1 MKYLGKTNGLLNKIQ
16 KSLFIYAIFQSNF
29 SLAASSPDPLVELI
43 YQAEQRAAKT
53 DSICHQEIYD
63 RSRLM
68 IYSAFLEALK
78 NLPQEHWEAAIN
90 RYSSVSFLA
99 CMESNGRPVTIVTHK
114 REKYSNGAKYGYK
127 ISDLD
132 HYLDHFNKMSWNYR
146 NASFNQWYDD
156 STNFGMFQISPDNL
170 TQKDNEKQ
178 RKVSSAFHNTI
189 SIFQNIA
196 RFKPN
201 TILDKCFSK
210 IMYLDEGV
218 DPSKPLIKN
227 LLQARSYDGLAPQ
240 NADSKI
246 EWINRAQKI
255 QSFAVS
261 NILCP
266 RLNLELAKVLMT
278 LKPEYFGPHL
288 VDSKRCGNRALT
300 CRSTLNEIVNLLKTK
315 MSPYKTVDA
324 NN

>member
-1 MKYLGKTNGLLNKIQ
+1 MKNIWNYRTPLNKIQ
-16 KSLFIYAIFQSNF
+16 RCLLVF
-29 SLAASSPDPLVELI
+29 SLIQSFVIFSSDSSDPIVQLI
-43 YQAEQRAAKT
+43 YQAEQRAAKS
-53 DSICHQEIYD
+53 DNICHQEIYD
-63 RSRLM
+63 RTRLM
-68 IYSAFLEALK
+68 IYGAFLEALK
-78 NLPQEHWEAAIN
+78 KLPQDSWEAAVN

-132 HYLDHFNKMSWNYR
+132 HYLNHFNKMSWNYR

-156 STNFGMFQISPDNL
+156 STNFGIFQISPDNL
-170 TQKDNEKQ
+170 TQRDNEKQ
-178 RKVSSAFHNTI
+178 RKVSNAFHNTI

-196 RFKPN
+196 RYKPN

-240 NADSKI
+240 NAQSKI
-246 EWINRAQKI
+246 DWINRAQKI

-288 VDSKRCGNRALT
+288 VESKRCGNRALT
-300 CRSTLNEIVNLLKTK
+300 CRSTLNEIVNLLKTQ
-315 MSPYKTVDA
+315 MSPYKTVDS

>member
-1 MKYLGKTNGLLNKIQ
+1 MKNLWKLKGLLNKIQ
-16 KSLFIYAIFQSNF
+16 RSLYIFLSFQGLYLF
-29 SLAASSPDPLVELI
+29 ASTSTDPILELI
-43 YQAEQRAAKT
+43 YQAEARSAKS
-53 DSICHQEIYD
+53 DSICHKEIYD
-63 RSRLM
+63 RTRLM
-68 IYSAFLEALK
+68 IYGAFLEALK
-78 NLPQEHWEAAIN
+78 SLPQNSWGAAIN

-114 REKYSNGAKYGYK
+114 REKFSNGAKYGYK

-132 HYLDHFNKMSWNYR
+132 HYLNHFNKMSWDYR

-156 STNFGMFQISPDNL
+156 STNFGVFQISPDNL
-170 TQKDNEKQ
+170 IQKDNEKQ
-178 RKVSSAFHNTI
+178 RRVSSAFHKTI
-189 SIFQNIA
+189 SMFQDIA
-196 RFKPN
+196 RYKPN
-201 TILDKCFSK
+201 AILDKCFSK

-218 DPSKPLIKN
+218 DPTKPLIKN
-227 LLQARSYDGLAPQ
+227 LLQARSYNGLAPQ
-240 NADSKI
+240 NADNKND
-246 EWINRAQKI
+246 WVDRAQKI
-255 QSFAVS
+255 QSFAVA

-300 CRSTLNEIVNLLKTK
+300 CRSTLNEIVNLLRIKI
-315 MSPYKTVDA
+315 SPFKTVDP